1 MSIKEQI
8 ENIDNGEIKYSIIKE
23 LKEKGVITQ
32 KQIDKEEKVKKYQE
46 EKLKADKII
55 LGIIEEKNKPNI
67 PLDVSIQDNELID
80 EVEKMELQSPIKRT
94 KKIIVPV
101 EPEIVAPEN
110 NVIDTLKQIFQE
122 GNANQG
128 MSDDDV
134 KDIENIKLIISAI
147 LNDELLESLTNLDPD
162 ELDDINDAFYLNEYF
177 DNPRIDLF
185 IMHRLKL
192 SRSKVVDGKANNLLE
207 IFADI
212 SGKGMKSLTDIGNNS
227 ILGNR
232 FKK

>member
-1 MSIKEQI
+1 MSIFN
-8 ENIDNGEIKYSIIKE
+8 ENVEKKI
-23 LKEKGVITQ
+23 LKA
-32 KQIDKEEKVKKYQE
+32 EKVKKFQDE
-46 EKLKADKII
+46 NLKADKRI
-55 LGIIEEKNKPNI
+55 LGIIEENKPNV
-67 PLDVSIQDNELID
+67 PLDASIQQEFLNEIVDFKNNEETEDN
-80 EVEKMELQSPIKRT
+80 KMELQLPIKRT
-94 KKIIVPV
+94 KKEIVIV
-101 EPEIVAPEN
+101 EPEKVEPEN
-110 NVIDTLKQIFQE
+110 NVIDTLKQIFQD
-122 GNANQG
+122 GNDAQS
-128 MSDDDV
+128 MSNDDV

-147 LNDELLESLTNLDPD
+147 LNDALLESLTNLEPD

-192 SRSKVVDGKANNLLE
+192 SRSKVIDGKANNLLE

-212 SGKGMKSLTDIGNNS
+212 SGKGMKSITDFGNNS